1 MDLENLHILDLI
13 RNVVVSSYSDADQT
27 RTTSTDNEKKNAI
40 KDKPELIPCVTRLLG
55 TGVIFRKGSPGSM
68 MNIEF

>member
-27 RTTSTDNEKKNAI
+27 RTTSTDNEKKTPS
-40 KDKPELIPCVTRLLG
+40 KTSQSSFLV
-55 TGVIFRKGSPGSM
+55 
-68 MNIEF
+68 